1 MGILMVIFTTS
12 LLGKMKRP
20 DFEIGDYVCALGVS
34 NKVLTISEVE
44 YFKELDDYV
53 YYTLDGQSFGN
64 LQLEPIEIVFN
75 REYEKHLREQEMTR
89 EKMIE
94 EILIEASSYGLKTEV
109 IETASEYQKDGM
121 DRLQAFEEAF
131 KEWVK

>member
-1 MGILMVIFTTS
+1 
-12 LLGKMKRP
+12 MKRA
-20 DFEIGDYVCALGVS
+20 DFQIGDYVCAIGVS
-34 NKVLTISEVE
+34 NKVLTILEVE

-75 REYEKHLREQEMTR
+75 REYEKHLREQEMTK

-94 EILIEASSYGLKTEV
+94 EILIEASSYGLRTEV
-109 IETASEYQKDGM
+109 IETASKYQKDGM
-121 DRLQAFEEAF
+121 DKLQSFEEAF
-131 KEWVK
+131 REWVK

>member
-131 KEWVK
+131 KEWIK

>member
-20 DFEIGDYVCALGVS
+20 DFAIGDYVCALGVS